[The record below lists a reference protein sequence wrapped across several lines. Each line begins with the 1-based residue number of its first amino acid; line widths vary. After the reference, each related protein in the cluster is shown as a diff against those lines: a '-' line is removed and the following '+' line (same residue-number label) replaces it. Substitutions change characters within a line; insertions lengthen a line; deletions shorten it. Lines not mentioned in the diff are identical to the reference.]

1 MPNSLSDI
9 DLTDGL
15 QKLNLDAGGMDYEAI
30 LHALLCCGILSFLCY
45 VHMEST
51 WSKLNPVVCLA
62 FFPLPFFIKSWVFL
76 SFSLFPFLS
85 PSAPVL
91 HTTLCHFHRSSFS
104 SGPLYRPTNTQGK
117 VAVTG
122 S

>member
-15 QKLNLDAGGMDYEAI
+15 QKLNLDAGGTDYEAI

-51 WSKLNPVVCLA
+51 WSKLNPVMCLA
-62 FFPLPFFIKSWVFL
+62 FFPPAILYQVLGLSFFLFI
-76 SFSLFPFLS
+76 SFSLS
-85 PSAPVL
+85 E
-91 HTTLCHFHRSSFS
+91 CSSFTYHTVS
-104 SGPLYRPTNTQGK
+104 FSLQLFLIWPTL
-117 VAVTG
+117 
-122 S
+122 